1 MLFQPNVPIFSF
13 FSRGLPGFVLQWT
26 AHQLTRHIH
35 RTQRRPGV
43 FGTIAGIYGCW
54 FRNKKG
60 SGYIYDNHISI
71 PGYLA
76 TVKIIYVIPYQAI
89 DPYYLICMYIY
100 IPSGKLTLLNVA
112 IYSGFCNQKWWF
124 SMVMLVYQRV
134 YVTNRDLFSDFLIT
148 KNGCESSWFLF
159 ANHQR

>member
-1 MLFQPNVPIFSF
+1 MNRASIDSPHPPHTAQTWGFRYHRWYLWMLIPKQKRLWLHLWQPYIHTWVPSYCQDHLCYTLSSNWSLLF
-13 FSRGLPGFVLQWT
+13 
-26 AHQLTRHIH
+26 
-35 RTQRRPGV
+35 
-43 FGTIAGIYGCW
+43 
-54 FRNKKG
+54 
-60 SGYIYDNHISI
+60 DM
-71 PGYLA
+71 
-76 TVKIIYVIPYQAI
+76 YV
-89 DPYYLICMYIY
+89 YIY